1 MPTATISPATLP
13 QNLNPAITR
22 SPTRPLTLAEF
33 RRKFSNREDG
43 FKYEFNKG
51 VVEKYKSNMHAK
63 HAHII
68 RNLNRKFNKTTAY
81 SGGAELIPE
90 MDQLTQPNQQ
100 RRPDLSFWPNE
111 KITQADEKVSD
122 FVIEIISP
130 TDKYEDIVV
139 KRREYFRSG
148 VVVAWYISPADQTVS
163 VYLSPTNVLVCEG
176 TAICSAAP
184 VMDDFQIQA
193 ADVFKIGF

>member
-1 MPTATISPATLP
+1 MPTATIRTA
-13 QNLNPAITR
+13 LNPATTR
-22 SPTRPLTLAEF
+22 STTRLLTLAEF

-51 VVEKYKSNMHAK
+51 IVEKYKSNMHAK

-68 RNLNRKFNKTTAY
+68 RNLNRKFNITTAY
-81 SGGAELIPE
+81 TNGAELIPE

-100 RRPDLSFWPNE
+100 RLPDLSFWPNE
-111 KITQADEKVSD
+111 KITQADEKISD

-163 VYLSPTNVLVCEG
+163 VYLSPTNVVVCEG
-176 TAICSAAP
+176 TTVCSAAP
-184 VMDDFQIQA
+184 VIDDFQIQV